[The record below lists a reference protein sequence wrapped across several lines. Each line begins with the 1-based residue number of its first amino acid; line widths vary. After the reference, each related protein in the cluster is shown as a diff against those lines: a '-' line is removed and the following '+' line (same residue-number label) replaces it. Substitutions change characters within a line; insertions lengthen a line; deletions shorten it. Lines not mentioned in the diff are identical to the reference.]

1 MRPSKRKF
9 MLKDEPG
16 NSLAPV
22 FGAYRQRLSDGKYA
36 PKVQA
41 LYLATVFHFGD
52 WIKTEGVALG
62 QVRDRHIRQFLADH
76 MPSCECDRHTRGDT
90 HTNRAALHLLGRVME
105 GTGFAIT
112 RTLTPMDAE
121 LSRFDAKM
129 REVWGYSESTRA
141 ARCRIIKRFLIATV
155 GAQAIDINCISES
168 DVSRFIIGD
177 GTRSTSCARG
187 LSGAIRCF
195 LRYRQLIGDDVTPLL
210 AGLPRPP
217 RPKLSTLPDVLT
229 DVEVDAL
236 LQSFSADFPQ
246 RRRAFAIARC
256 LIDLGMRSSEVAGL
270 TLEDIDWQRGTI
282 RVTHRKGRR
291 ADILPLLEATGKA
304 IADYILHERPAPACL
319 NVFVRHRPPIGEP
332 IGRRAVQTT
341 MLAAYRRLGWDR
353 TRVHI
358 LRHTLATRLLARGT
372 PMPVIADVM
381 GHRSLAT
388 TVIYTKL
395 DSAWLSKV
403 SLAWP
408 GGAQ

>member
-9 MLKDEPG
+9 MLKDDPG
-16 NSLAPV
+16 NPLAPV

-76 MPSCECDRHTRGDT
+76 MPSCECNRHT
-90 HTNRAALHLLGRVME
+90 
-105 GTGFAIT
+105 
-112 RTLTPMDAE
+112 
-121 LSRFDAKM
+121 RFDAKM

-210 AGLPRPP
+210 TGLPRPP
-217 RPKLSTLPDVLT
+217 RPKPSTLPDVLT

-246 RRRAFAIARC
+246 RLRAFAIARC
-256 LIDLGMRSSEVAGL
+256 
-270 TLEDIDWQRGTI
+270 
-282 RVTHRKGRR
+282 
-291 ADILPLLEATGKA
+291 
-304 IADYILHERPAPACL
+304 
-319 NVFVRHRPPIGEP
+319 
-332 IGRRAVQTT
+332 
-341 MLAAYRRLGWDR
+341 
-353 TRVHI
+353 
-358 LRHTLATRLLARGT
+358 
-372 PMPVIADVM
+372 
-381 GHRSLAT
+381 
-388 TVIYTKL
+388 
-395 DSAWLSKV
+395 
-403 SLAWP
+403 
-408 GGAQ
+408 

>member
-1 MRPSKRKF
+1 
-9 MLKDEPG
+9 
-16 NSLAPV
+16 
-22 FGAYRQRLSDGKYA
+22 
-36 PKVQA
+36 
-41 LYLATVFHFGD
+41 
-52 WIKTEGVALG
+52 
-62 QVRDRHIRQFLADH
+62 
-76 MPSCECDRHTRGDT
+76 
-90 HTNRAALHLLGRVME
+90 
-105 GTGFAIT
+105 
-112 RTLTPMDAE
+112 MDAE
-121 LSRFDAKM
+121 LLRFDAKM

-141 ARCRIIKRFLIATV
+141 ARCRIVKRFLIATV
-155 GAQAIDINCISES
+155 GTQAIDINGIAGS

-177 GTRSTSCARG
+177 GTRSASCARG
-187 LSGAIRCF
+187 LSGAIRSF
-195 LRYRQLIGDDVTPLL
+195 LRYRRLIGDDVTHLL
-210 AGLPRPP
+210 SGLPRPP
-217 RPKLSTLPDVLT
+217 RPKPSTLPDVLT
-229 DVEVDAL
+229 DVEVDTL

-381 GHRSLAT
+381 GHRSLDT

>member
-1 MRPSKRKF
+1 
-9 MLKDEPG
+9 
-16 NSLAPV
+16 
-22 FGAYRQRLSDGKYA
+22 
-36 PKVQA
+36 
-41 LYLATVFHFGD
+41 
-52 WIKTEGVALG
+52 
-62 QVRDRHIRQFLADH
+62 
-76 MPSCECDRHTRGDT
+76 
-90 HTNRAALHLLGRVME
+90 
-105 GTGFAIT
+105 
-112 RTLTPMDAE
+112 MDAE
-121 LSRFDAKM
+121 LLRFDAKM

-141 ARCRIIKRFLIATV
+141 ARCRIVKRFLIATV
-155 GAQAIDINCISES
+155 GTQTIDITDIAGS

-177 GTRSTSCARG
+177 GTRSASCARG

-195 LRYRQLIGDDVTPLL
+195 LRYRQLIGDDVTHLL

-217 RPKLSTLPDVLT
+217 RPKPSALLDVLT

-236 LQSFSADFPQ
+236 LQSFRADFPQ
-246 RRRAFAIARC
+246 RRRALAIARC
-256 LIDLGMRSSEVAGL
+256 LIDLGMRSSEVARL
-270 TLEDIDWQRGTI
+270 TLDDIDWQRGTI
-282 RVTHRKGRR
+282 QVTHRKGRR

-304 IADYILHERPAPACL
+304 IADYILHERPVPACL
-319 NVFVRHRPPIGEP
+319 NIFVRHRPPIGEP

-381 GHRSLAT
+381 GHRSLDT